1 MAASADGR
9 ANIFNNV
16 GAFLLAGLVAVA
28 VAWWVA
34 RREGRGRLSRADLIG
49 LLVTIALVLAG
60 IALFLWAREFFDRWA
75 HYLAA
80 IPLFLVL
87 VAVMVV
93 NAVSYARTEAAQ
105 KGREMGRAELANRYL
120 AIAALTVALV
130 VTLGL
135 VTWLGHWRHGTF
147 WLEVVVIAAFAVFWA
162 VQTAELWGG
171 RGTAPRPR
179 GRPRSSVEGRRGRH
193 PVAPL
198 EDATW
203 SESGVLEHPAV
214 GLDDGGGP
222 DIGVVTGDEDLGEP
236 EVSGHREH
244 EAQGLSRDATP
255 AGAGP
260 HRVADVP
267 AHLAQEVVELVP
279 QRDRPEIGVG
289 RSRVGDPQEGARH
302 PPRRPWAGRSGI
314 ADAKGAERR
323 ELGRVLEGVPGE
335 GDPAE
340 AVIGREDELAVAVA
354 VLTGELLERGQVGP
368 LEARVGLDEGDHG
381 RDRSDCRT
389 SSSISGVSRLVKV
402 LWGLTW

>member
-1 MAASADGR
+1 MSHVGLVVLLAASVLIELQQTGFGCWRTSISSYYWTPVRGVFVGALVAIGTCLIVLKGNTPVEDVLLNVAGALAPIVAFVPILDPKECQSTPWAASADGR

-105 KGREMGRAELANRYL
+105 KGREMGRTELANRYL

-162 VQTAELWGG
+162 VQTAELWGEDEG
-171 RGTAPRPR
+171 LRPD
-179 GRPRSSVEGRRGRH
+179 PE
-193 PVAPL
+193 
-198 EDATW
+198 
-203 SESGVLEHPAV
+203 GVLAPQSKAGEV
-214 GLDDGGGP
+214 G
-222 DIGVVTGDEDLGEP
+222 T
-236 EVSGHREH
+236 
-244 EAQGLSRDATP
+244 Q
-255 AGAGP
+255 
-260 HRVADVP
+260 
-267 AHLAQEVVELVP
+267 
-279 QRDRPEIGVG
+279 
-289 RSRVGDPQEGARH
+289 
-302 PPRRPWAGRSGI
+302 
-314 ADAKGAERR
+314 
-323 ELGRVLEGVPGE
+323 
-335 GDPAE
+335 
-340 AVIGREDELAVAVA
+340 
-354 VLTGELLERGQVGP
+354 
-368 LEARVGLDEGDHG
+368 
-381 RDRSDCRT
+381 
-389 SSSISGVSRLVKV
+389 
-402 LWGLTW
+402 

>member
-1 MAASADGR
+1 MSPDNPYVLKSYRYLRLVMVGLVVLLAASVLIELQQTGFGCWRTSISSYYWTPVRGVFVGALVAIGTCLIVLKGNTPVEDVLLNVAGALAPIVAFVPILDPKECQSTPWAASADGR

-120 AIAALTVALV
+120 AIAAVTVALV

-162 VQTAELWGG
+162 VQTAELWGEDEG
-171 RGTAPRPR
+171 LRPD
-179 GRPRSSVEGRRGRH
+179 PE
-193 PVAPL
+193 
-198 EDATW
+198 
-203 SESGVLEHPAV
+203 GVLAPQSKA
-214 GLDDGGGP
+214 
-222 DIGVVTGDEDLGEP
+222 GVVGT
-236 EVSGHREH
+236 
-244 EAQGLSRDATP
+244 Q
-255 AGAGP
+255 
-260 HRVADVP
+260 
-267 AHLAQEVVELVP
+267 
-279 QRDRPEIGVG
+279 
-289 RSRVGDPQEGARH
+289 
-302 PPRRPWAGRSGI
+302 
-314 ADAKGAERR
+314 
-323 ELGRVLEGVPGE
+323 
-335 GDPAE
+335 
-340 AVIGREDELAVAVA
+340 
-354 VLTGELLERGQVGP
+354 
-368 LEARVGLDEGDHG
+368 
-381 RDRSDCRT
+381 
-389 SSSISGVSRLVKV
+389 
-402 LWGLTW
+402 

>member
-1 MAASADGR
+1 MSPDNPYVLKSYRYLRLVMVGLVVLLAASVFIELQQTGFGCWRTSISSYYWTPVRGVFVGALVAIGTCLIVLKGNTPVEDVLLNVAGALAPIVAFVPILDPKECQSTPWAASADGR

-162 VQTAELWGG
+162 VQTAELWGEDEG
-171 RGTAPRPR
+171 LRPD
-179 GRPRSSVEGRRGRH
+179 PE
-193 PVAPL
+193 
-198 EDATW
+198 
-203 SESGVLEHPAV
+203 GVLAPQSKAGEV
-214 GLDDGGGP
+214 G
-222 DIGVVTGDEDLGEP
+222 T
-236 EVSGHREH
+236 
-244 EAQGLSRDATP
+244 Q
-255 AGAGP
+255 
-260 HRVADVP
+260 
-267 AHLAQEVVELVP
+267 
-279 QRDRPEIGVG
+279 
-289 RSRVGDPQEGARH
+289 
-302 PPRRPWAGRSGI
+302 
-314 ADAKGAERR
+314 
-323 ELGRVLEGVPGE
+323 
-335 GDPAE
+335 
-340 AVIGREDELAVAVA
+340 
-354 VLTGELLERGQVGP
+354 
-368 LEARVGLDEGDHG
+368 
-381 RDRSDCRT
+381 
-389 SSSISGVSRLVKV
+389 
-402 LWGLTW
+402 

>member
-1 MAASADGR
+1 MSPDNPYVLKSYRYLRLVMVGLVVLLAASVLIELQQTGFGCWRTSISSYYWTPVRGVFVGALVAIGTCLIVLKGNTPVEDVLLNVAGALAPIVAFVPILDPKECQSTPWAASADGR

-120 AIAALTVALV
+120 AIAALTVGLV

-162 VQTAELWGG
+162 VQTAELWGEDEG
-171 RGTAPRPR
+171 LRPD
-179 GRPRSSVEGRRGRH
+179 PE
-193 PVAPL
+193 
-198 EDATW
+198 
-203 SESGVLEHPAV
+203 GVLAPQSKAGEV
-214 GLDDGGGP
+214 G
-222 DIGVVTGDEDLGEP
+222 T
-236 EVSGHREH
+236 
-244 EAQGLSRDATP
+244 Q
-255 AGAGP
+255 
-260 HRVADVP
+260 
-267 AHLAQEVVELVP
+267 
-279 QRDRPEIGVG
+279 
-289 RSRVGDPQEGARH
+289 
-302 PPRRPWAGRSGI
+302 
-314 ADAKGAERR
+314 
-323 ELGRVLEGVPGE
+323 
-335 GDPAE
+335 
-340 AVIGREDELAVAVA
+340 
-354 VLTGELLERGQVGP
+354 
-368 LEARVGLDEGDHG
+368 
-381 RDRSDCRT
+381 
-389 SSSISGVSRLVKV
+389 
-402 LWGLTW
+402 

>member
-1 MAASADGR
+1 MSPDNPYVLKSYRYLRLVMVGLVVLLAASVLIELQQTGFGCWRTSISSYYWTPVRGVFVGALVAIGTCLIVLKGNTPVEDVLLNVAGALAPIVAFVPILDPKECQSTPWAASADGR

-105 KGREMGRAELANRYL
+105 QGREMGRAELANRYL
-120 AIAALTVALV
+120 AIAAVTVALV

-162 VQTAELWGG
+162 VQTAELWGEDEG
-171 RGTAPRPR
+171 LRPD
-179 GRPRSSVEGRRGRH
+179 PE
-193 PVAPL
+193 
-198 EDATW
+198 
-203 SESGVLEHPAV
+203 GVLAPQSKAGEV
-214 GLDDGGGP
+214 G
-222 DIGVVTGDEDLGEP
+222 T
-236 EVSGHREH
+236 
-244 EAQGLSRDATP
+244 Q
-255 AGAGP
+255 
-260 HRVADVP
+260 
-267 AHLAQEVVELVP
+267 
-279 QRDRPEIGVG
+279 
-289 RSRVGDPQEGARH
+289 
-302 PPRRPWAGRSGI
+302 
-314 ADAKGAERR
+314 
-323 ELGRVLEGVPGE
+323 
-335 GDPAE
+335 
-340 AVIGREDELAVAVA
+340 
-354 VLTGELLERGQVGP
+354 
-368 LEARVGLDEGDHG
+368 
-381 RDRSDCRT
+381 
-389 SSSISGVSRLVKV
+389 
-402 LWGLTW
+402 

>member
-1 MAASADGR
+1 MSPDNPYVLKSYRYLRLVMVGLVVLLAASVLIELQQTGFGCWRTSISSYYWTPVRGVFVGALVAIGTCLIVLKGNTPVEDVLLNVAGALAPIVAFVPILDPKECQSTPWAASADGR

-105 KGREMGRAELANRYL
+105 KGRAMGRAELANRYL

-162 VQTAELWGG
+162 VQTAELWGEDEG
-171 RGTAPRPR
+171 LRPD
-179 GRPRSSVEGRRGRH
+179 PE
-193 PVAPL
+193 
-198 EDATW
+198 
-203 SESGVLEHPAV
+203 GVLAPQSKAGEV
-214 GLDDGGGP
+214 G
-222 DIGVVTGDEDLGEP
+222 T
-236 EVSGHREH
+236 
-244 EAQGLSRDATP
+244 Q
-255 AGAGP
+255 
-260 HRVADVP
+260 
-267 AHLAQEVVELVP
+267 
-279 QRDRPEIGVG
+279 
-289 RSRVGDPQEGARH
+289 
-302 PPRRPWAGRSGI
+302 
-314 ADAKGAERR
+314 
-323 ELGRVLEGVPGE
+323 
-335 GDPAE
+335 
-340 AVIGREDELAVAVA
+340 
-354 VLTGELLERGQVGP
+354 
-368 LEARVGLDEGDHG
+368 
-381 RDRSDCRT
+381 
-389 SSSISGVSRLVKV
+389 
-402 LWGLTW
+402 

>member
-1 MAASADGR
+1 MSPDNPYVLKSYRYLRLVMVGLVVLLAASVLIELQQTGFGCWRTSISSYYWTPVRGVFVGALVAIGTCLIVLKGNTPVEDVLLNVAGALAPIVAFVPILDPKECQSTPWAASADGR

-93 NAVSYARTEAAQ
+93 NAVSYARTEAAH

-120 AIAALTVALV
+120 AITAVTVALV

-162 VQTAELWGG
+162 VQTAELWGEDEG
-171 RGTAPRPR
+171 LRPD
-179 GRPRSSVEGRRGRH
+179 PE
-193 PVAPL
+193 
-198 EDATW
+198 
-203 SESGVLEHPAV
+203 GVLAPQSKA
-214 GLDDGGGP
+214 
-222 DIGVVTGDEDLGEP
+222 GVVGT
-236 EVSGHREH
+236 
-244 EAQGLSRDATP
+244 Q
-255 AGAGP
+255 
-260 HRVADVP
+260 
-267 AHLAQEVVELVP
+267 
-279 QRDRPEIGVG
+279 
-289 RSRVGDPQEGARH
+289 
-302 PPRRPWAGRSGI
+302 
-314 ADAKGAERR
+314 
-323 ELGRVLEGVPGE
+323 
-335 GDPAE
+335 
-340 AVIGREDELAVAVA
+340 
-354 VLTGELLERGQVGP
+354 
-368 LEARVGLDEGDHG
+368 
-381 RDRSDCRT
+381 
-389 SSSISGVSRLVKV
+389 
-402 LWGLTW
+402 

>member
-1 MAASADGR
+1 MSPDNPYVLKSYRYLRLVMVGLVVLLAASVLIEMQQTGFGCWRTSISSYYWTPVRGVFVGALVAIGTCLIVLKGNTPVEDVLLNVAGALAPIVAFVPILDPKECQSTPWAASADGR

-120 AIAALTVALV
+120 AIAAVTVALV

-162 VQTAELWGG
+162 VQTAELWGEDEG
-171 RGTAPRPR
+171 LRPD
-179 GRPRSSVEGRRGRH
+179 PE
-193 PVAPL
+193 
-198 EDATW
+198 
-203 SESGVLEHPAV
+203 GVLAPQSKA
-214 GLDDGGGP
+214 
-222 DIGVVTGDEDLGEP
+222 GVVGT
-236 EVSGHREH
+236 
-244 EAQGLSRDATP
+244 Q
-255 AGAGP
+255 
-260 HRVADVP
+260 
-267 AHLAQEVVELVP
+267 
-279 QRDRPEIGVG
+279 
-289 RSRVGDPQEGARH
+289 
-302 PPRRPWAGRSGI
+302 
-314 ADAKGAERR
+314 
-323 ELGRVLEGVPGE
+323 
-335 GDPAE
+335 
-340 AVIGREDELAVAVA
+340 
-354 VLTGELLERGQVGP
+354 
-368 LEARVGLDEGDHG
+368 
-381 RDRSDCRT
+381 
-389 SSSISGVSRLVKV
+389 
-402 LWGLTW
+402 

>member
-1 MAASADGR
+1 MSPDNPYVLKSYRYLRLVMVGLVVLLAASVLIELQQTGFGCWRTSISSYYWTPVRGIFVGALVAIGTCLIVLKGNTPVEDVLLNVAGALAPIVAFVPILDPKECQSTPWAASADGR

-93 NAVSYARTEAAQ
+93 NAVSYARTKAAQ

-162 VQTAELWGG
+162 VQTAELWGEDEG
-171 RGTAPRPR
+171 LRPD
-179 GRPRSSVEGRRGRH
+179 PE
-193 PVAPL
+193 
-198 EDATW
+198 
-203 SESGVLEHPAV
+203 GVLAPQSKAGEV
-214 GLDDGGGP
+214 G
-222 DIGVVTGDEDLGEP
+222 T
-236 EVSGHREH
+236 
-244 EAQGLSRDATP
+244 Q
-255 AGAGP
+255 
-260 HRVADVP
+260 
-267 AHLAQEVVELVP
+267 
-279 QRDRPEIGVG
+279 
-289 RSRVGDPQEGARH
+289 
-302 PPRRPWAGRSGI
+302 
-314 ADAKGAERR
+314 
-323 ELGRVLEGVPGE
+323 
-335 GDPAE
+335 
-340 AVIGREDELAVAVA
+340 
-354 VLTGELLERGQVGP
+354 
-368 LEARVGLDEGDHG
+368 
-381 RDRSDCRT
+381 
-389 SSSISGVSRLVKV
+389 
-402 LWGLTW
+402 

>member
-1 MAASADGR
+1 MSPDNPYVLKSYRYLRLVMVGLVVLLAASVLIELQQTGFGCWRTSISSYYWTPVRGVFVGALVAIGTCLIVLKGNTPVEDVLLNVAGALAPIVAFVPILDPKECQSTPWAASADGR

-105 KGREMGRAELANRYL
+105 KGCEMGRAELANRYL
-120 AIAALTVALV
+120 AIAALHVALV

-162 VQTAELWGG
+162 VQTAELWGEDEG
-171 RGTAPRPR
+171 LRPD
-179 GRPRSSVEGRRGRH
+179 PE
-193 PVAPL
+193 
-198 EDATW
+198 
-203 SESGVLEHPAV
+203 GVLAPQSKAGEV
-214 GLDDGGGP
+214 G
-222 DIGVVTGDEDLGEP
+222 T
-236 EVSGHREH
+236 
-244 EAQGLSRDATP
+244 Q
-255 AGAGP
+255 
-260 HRVADVP
+260 
-267 AHLAQEVVELVP
+267 
-279 QRDRPEIGVG
+279 
-289 RSRVGDPQEGARH
+289 
-302 PPRRPWAGRSGI
+302 
-314 ADAKGAERR
+314 
-323 ELGRVLEGVPGE
+323 
-335 GDPAE
+335 
-340 AVIGREDELAVAVA
+340 
-354 VLTGELLERGQVGP
+354 
-368 LEARVGLDEGDHG
+368 
-381 RDRSDCRT
+381 
-389 SSSISGVSRLVKV
+389 
-402 LWGLTW
+402 

>member
-1 MAASADGR
+1 MSPDNPYVLKSYRYLRLVMVGLVVLLAASVLIELQQTGFGCWRTSISSYYWTPVRGVFVGALVAIGTCLIALKGNTPVEDVLLNVAGALAPIVAFVPILDPKECQSTPWAASADGR

-162 VQTAELWGG
+162 VQTAELWGEDEG
-171 RGTAPRPR
+171 LRPD
-179 GRPRSSVEGRRGRH
+179 PE
-193 PVAPL
+193 
-198 EDATW
+198 
-203 SESGVLEHPAV
+203 GVLAPQSKAGEV
-214 GLDDGGGP
+214 G
-222 DIGVVTGDEDLGEP
+222 T
-236 EVSGHREH
+236 
-244 EAQGLSRDATP
+244 Q
-255 AGAGP
+255 
-260 HRVADVP
+260 
-267 AHLAQEVVELVP
+267 
-279 QRDRPEIGVG
+279 
-289 RSRVGDPQEGARH
+289 
-302 PPRRPWAGRSGI
+302 
-314 ADAKGAERR
+314 
-323 ELGRVLEGVPGE
+323 
-335 GDPAE
+335 
-340 AVIGREDELAVAVA
+340 
-354 VLTGELLERGQVGP
+354 
-368 LEARVGLDEGDHG
+368 
-381 RDRSDCRT
+381 
-389 SSSISGVSRLVKV
+389 
-402 LWGLTW
+402 

>member
-1 MAASADGR
+1 MSPDNPYVLKSYRYLRLVMVGLVVLLAASVLIELQQTGFGCWRTSISSYYWTPVRGIFVGALVAIGTCLIVLKGNTPVEDVLLNVAGALAPIVAFVPILDPKECQSTPWAASADGR

-162 VQTAELWGG
+162 VQTAELWGEDEG
-171 RGTAPRPR
+171 LRPD
-179 GRPRSSVEGRRGRH
+179 PE
-193 PVAPL
+193 
-198 EDATW
+198 
-203 SESGVLEHPAV
+203 GVLAPQSKAGEV
-214 GLDDGGGP
+214 G
-222 DIGVVTGDEDLGEP
+222 T
-236 EVSGHREH
+236 
-244 EAQGLSRDATP
+244 Q
-255 AGAGP
+255 
-260 HRVADVP
+260 
-267 AHLAQEVVELVP
+267 
-279 QRDRPEIGVG
+279 
-289 RSRVGDPQEGARH
+289 
-302 PPRRPWAGRSGI
+302 
-314 ADAKGAERR
+314 
-323 ELGRVLEGVPGE
+323 
-335 GDPAE
+335 
-340 AVIGREDELAVAVA
+340 
-354 VLTGELLERGQVGP
+354 
-368 LEARVGLDEGDHG
+368 
-381 RDRSDCRT
+381 
-389 SSSISGVSRLVKV
+389 
-402 LWGLTW
+402 

>member
-1 MAASADGR
+1 MSPDNPYVLKSYRYLRLVMVGLVVLLAASVLIELQQTGFGCWRTSISSYYWTPVRGVFVGALVAIGTCLIVLKGNTPVEDVLLNVAGALAPIVAFVPILDPKECQSTPWAASADGR

-162 VQTAELWGG
+162 VQTAELWGEDEG
-171 RGTAPRPR
+171 LRPD
-179 GRPRSSVEGRRGRH
+179 PE
-193 PVAPL
+193 
-198 EDATW
+198 
-203 SESGVLEHPAV
+203 GVLAPQSKAGEV
-214 GLDDGGGP
+214 G
-222 DIGVVTGDEDLGEP
+222 T
-236 EVSGHREH
+236 
-244 EAQGLSRDATP
+244 Q
-255 AGAGP
+255 
-260 HRVADVP
+260 
-267 AHLAQEVVELVP
+267 
-279 QRDRPEIGVG
+279 
-289 RSRVGDPQEGARH
+289 
-302 PPRRPWAGRSGI
+302 
-314 ADAKGAERR
+314 
-323 ELGRVLEGVPGE
+323 
-335 GDPAE
+335 
-340 AVIGREDELAVAVA
+340 
-354 VLTGELLERGQVGP
+354 
-368 LEARVGLDEGDHG
+368 
-381 RDRSDCRT
+381 
-389 SSSISGVSRLVKV
+389 
-402 LWGLTW
+402 

>member
-1 MAASADGR
+1 MSPDNPYVLKSYRYLRLVMVGLVVLLAASVLIELQQTGFGCWRTSISSYYWTPVRGVFVGALVAIGTCLIVLKGNTPVEDVLLNVAGALAPIVAFVPILDPKECQSTPWAASADGR

-93 NAVSYARTEAAQ
+93 NAVSYARTEAAH

-147 WLEVVVIAAFAVFWA
+147 WLKVVVIAAFAVFWA
-162 VQTAELWGG
+162 VQTAELWGEDEG
-171 RGTAPRPR
+171 LRPD
-179 GRPRSSVEGRRGRH
+179 PE
-193 PVAPL
+193 
-198 EDATW
+198 
-203 SESGVLEHPAV
+203 GVLAPQSKAGEV
-214 GLDDGGGP
+214 G
-222 DIGVVTGDEDLGEP
+222 T
-236 EVSGHREH
+236 
-244 EAQGLSRDATP
+244 Q
-255 AGAGP
+255 
-260 HRVADVP
+260 
-267 AHLAQEVVELVP
+267 
-279 QRDRPEIGVG
+279 
-289 RSRVGDPQEGARH
+289 
-302 PPRRPWAGRSGI
+302 
-314 ADAKGAERR
+314 
-323 ELGRVLEGVPGE
+323 
-335 GDPAE
+335 
-340 AVIGREDELAVAVA
+340 
-354 VLTGELLERGQVGP
+354 
-368 LEARVGLDEGDHG
+368 
-381 RDRSDCRT
+381 
-389 SSSISGVSRLVKV
+389 
-402 LWGLTW
+402 

>member
-1 MAASADGR
+1 MSPDNPYVLKSYRYLRLVMVGLVVLLAASVLIELQQTGFGCWRTSISSYYWTPVRGVFVGALVAIGTCLIVLKGNTPVEDVLLNVAGALAPIVAFVPILDPKECQSTPWAASADGR

-93 NAVSYARTEAAQ
+93 NAVSYARTKAAQ

-162 VQTAELWGG
+162 VQTAELWGEDEG
-171 RGTAPRPR
+171 LRPD
-179 GRPRSSVEGRRGRH
+179 PE
-193 PVAPL
+193 
-198 EDATW
+198 
-203 SESGVLEHPAV
+203 GVLAPQSKAGEV
-214 GLDDGGGP
+214 G
-222 DIGVVTGDEDLGEP
+222 T
-236 EVSGHREH
+236 
-244 EAQGLSRDATP
+244 Q
-255 AGAGP
+255 
-260 HRVADVP
+260 
-267 AHLAQEVVELVP
+267 
-279 QRDRPEIGVG
+279 
-289 RSRVGDPQEGARH
+289 
-302 PPRRPWAGRSGI
+302 
-314 ADAKGAERR
+314 
-323 ELGRVLEGVPGE
+323 
-335 GDPAE
+335 
-340 AVIGREDELAVAVA
+340 
-354 VLTGELLERGQVGP
+354 
-368 LEARVGLDEGDHG
+368 
-381 RDRSDCRT
+381 
-389 SSSISGVSRLVKV
+389 
-402 LWGLTW
+402 

>member
-1 MAASADGR
+1 MSPDNPYVLKSYRYLRLVMVGLVVLLAASVLIELQQTGFGCWRTSISSYYWTPVRGVFVGALVAIGTCLIVLKGNTPVEDVLLNVAGALAPIVAFVPILDPKECQSTPWAASADGR

-105 KGREMGRAELANRYL
+105 KGRAMGRAELANRYL

-162 VQTAELWGG
+162 VQTAELWGEDEG
-171 RGTAPRPR
+171 LRPD
-179 GRPRSSVEGRRGRH
+179 PE
-193 PVAPL
+193 
-198 EDATW
+198 
-203 SESGVLEHPAV
+203 GVLAPQSKA
-214 GLDDGGGP
+214 
-222 DIGVVTGDEDLGEP
+222 GVVGT
-236 EVSGHREH
+236 
-244 EAQGLSRDATP
+244 Q
-255 AGAGP
+255 
-260 HRVADVP
+260 
-267 AHLAQEVVELVP
+267 
-279 QRDRPEIGVG
+279 
-289 RSRVGDPQEGARH
+289 
-302 PPRRPWAGRSGI
+302 
-314 ADAKGAERR
+314 
-323 ELGRVLEGVPGE
+323 
-335 GDPAE
+335 
-340 AVIGREDELAVAVA
+340 
-354 VLTGELLERGQVGP
+354 
-368 LEARVGLDEGDHG
+368 
-381 RDRSDCRT
+381 
-389 SSSISGVSRLVKV
+389 
-402 LWGLTW
+402 

>member
-1 MAASADGR
+1 MSPDNPYVLKSYRYLRLVMVGLVVLLAASVLIELQQTGFGCWRTSISSYYWTPVRGVFVGALVAIGTCLIVLKGNTPVEDVLLNVAGALAPIVAFVPILDPKECQSTPWAASADGR

-60 IALFLWAREFFDRWA
+60 LALFLWAREFFDRWA

-162 VQTAELWGG
+162 VQTAELWGEDEG
-171 RGTAPRPR
+171 LRPD
-179 GRPRSSVEGRRGRH
+179 PE
-193 PVAPL
+193 
-198 EDATW
+198 
-203 SESGVLEHPAV
+203 GVLAPQSKAGEV
-214 GLDDGGGP
+214 G
-222 DIGVVTGDEDLGEP
+222 T
-236 EVSGHREH
+236 
-244 EAQGLSRDATP
+244 Q
-255 AGAGP
+255 
-260 HRVADVP
+260 
-267 AHLAQEVVELVP
+267 
-279 QRDRPEIGVG
+279 
-289 RSRVGDPQEGARH
+289 
-302 PPRRPWAGRSGI
+302 
-314 ADAKGAERR
+314 
-323 ELGRVLEGVPGE
+323 
-335 GDPAE
+335 
-340 AVIGREDELAVAVA
+340 
-354 VLTGELLERGQVGP
+354 
-368 LEARVGLDEGDHG
+368 
-381 RDRSDCRT
+381 
-389 SSSISGVSRLVKV
+389 
-402 LWGLTW
+402 

>member
-1 MAASADGR
+1 MSPDNPYVLKSYRYLRLVMVGLVVLLAASVLIEMQQTGFGCWRTSISSYYWTPVRGIFVGALVAIGTCLIVLKGNTPVEDVLLNVAGALAPIVAFVPILDPKECQSTPWAASADGR

-162 VQTAELWGG
+162 VQTAELWGEDEG
-171 RGTAPRPR
+171 LRPD
-179 GRPRSSVEGRRGRH
+179 PE
-193 PVAPL
+193 
-198 EDATW
+198 
-203 SESGVLEHPAV
+203 GVLAPQSKA
-214 GLDDGGGP
+214 
-222 DIGVVTGDEDLGEP
+222 GVVGT
-236 EVSGHREH
+236 
-244 EAQGLSRDATP
+244 Q
-255 AGAGP
+255 
-260 HRVADVP
+260 
-267 AHLAQEVVELVP
+267 
-279 QRDRPEIGVG
+279 
-289 RSRVGDPQEGARH
+289 
-302 PPRRPWAGRSGI
+302 
-314 ADAKGAERR
+314 
-323 ELGRVLEGVPGE
+323 
-335 GDPAE
+335 
-340 AVIGREDELAVAVA
+340 
-354 VLTGELLERGQVGP
+354 
-368 LEARVGLDEGDHG
+368 
-381 RDRSDCRT
+381 
-389 SSSISGVSRLVKV
+389 
-402 LWGLTW
+402 

>member
-1 MAASADGR
+1 MSPDNPYVLKSYRYLRLVMVGLVVLLAASVLIELQQTGFGCWRTSISSYYWTPVRGVFVGALVAIGTCLIVLKGNTPVEDVLLNVAGALAPIVAFVPILDPKECQSTPWAASADGR

-130 VTLGL
+130 VPLGL
-135 VTWLGHWRHGTF
+135 VAGLGHWRHGTF

-162 VQTAELWGG
+162 VQTAELWGEDEG
-171 RGTAPRPR
+171 LRPD
-179 GRPRSSVEGRRGRH
+179 PE
-193 PVAPL
+193 
-198 EDATW
+198 
-203 SESGVLEHPAV
+203 GVLAPQSKAGEV
-214 GLDDGGGP
+214 G
-222 DIGVVTGDEDLGEP
+222 T
-236 EVSGHREH
+236 
-244 EAQGLSRDATP
+244 Q
-255 AGAGP
+255 
-260 HRVADVP
+260 
-267 AHLAQEVVELVP
+267 
-279 QRDRPEIGVG
+279 
-289 RSRVGDPQEGARH
+289 
-302 PPRRPWAGRSGI
+302 
-314 ADAKGAERR
+314 
-323 ELGRVLEGVPGE
+323 
-335 GDPAE
+335 
-340 AVIGREDELAVAVA
+340 
-354 VLTGELLERGQVGP
+354 
-368 LEARVGLDEGDHG
+368 
-381 RDRSDCRT
+381 
-389 SSSISGVSRLVKV
+389 
-402 LWGLTW
+402 

>member
-1 MAASADGR
+1 MSPDNPYVLKSYRYLRLVMVGLVVLLAASVLIELQQTGFGCWRTSISSYYWTPVRGVFVGALVAIGTCLIVLKGNTPVEDVLLNVAGALAPIVAFVPILDPKECQSTPWAASADGR

-162 VQTAELWGG
+162 VQTAELWGEDEG
-171 RGTAPRPR
+171 LRPD
-179 GRPRSSVEGRRGRH
+179 PE
-193 PVAPL
+193 
-198 EDATW
+198 
-203 SESGVLEHPAV
+203 GVLAPQSKA
-214 GLDDGGGP
+214 
-222 DIGVVTGDEDLGEP
+222 GVVGT
-236 EVSGHREH
+236 
-244 EAQGLSRDATP
+244 Q
-255 AGAGP
+255 
-260 HRVADVP
+260 
-267 AHLAQEVVELVP
+267 
-279 QRDRPEIGVG
+279 
-289 RSRVGDPQEGARH
+289 
-302 PPRRPWAGRSGI
+302 
-314 ADAKGAERR
+314 
-323 ELGRVLEGVPGE
+323 
-335 GDPAE
+335 
-340 AVIGREDELAVAVA
+340 
-354 VLTGELLERGQVGP
+354 
-368 LEARVGLDEGDHG
+368 
-381 RDRSDCRT
+381 
-389 SSSISGVSRLVKV
+389 
-402 LWGLTW
+402 

>member
-1 MAASADGR
+1 MSPDNPYVLKSYRYLRLVMVGLVVLPAASVLIELQQTGFGCWRTSISSYYWTPVRGVFVGALVAIGTCLIVLKGNTPVEDVLLNVAGALAPIVAFVPILDPKECQSTPWAASADGR

-105 KGREMGRAELANRYL
+105 KGRAMGRAELANRYL

-162 VQTAELWGG
+162 VQTAELWGEDEG
-171 RGTAPRPR
+171 LRPD
-179 GRPRSSVEGRRGRH
+179 PE
-193 PVAPL
+193 
-198 EDATW
+198 
-203 SESGVLEHPAV
+203 GVLAPQSKAGEV
-214 GLDDGGGP
+214 G
-222 DIGVVTGDEDLGEP
+222 T
-236 EVSGHREH
+236 
-244 EAQGLSRDATP
+244 Q
-255 AGAGP
+255 
-260 HRVADVP
+260 
-267 AHLAQEVVELVP
+267 
-279 QRDRPEIGVG
+279 
-289 RSRVGDPQEGARH
+289 
-302 PPRRPWAGRSGI
+302 
-314 ADAKGAERR
+314 
-323 ELGRVLEGVPGE
+323 
-335 GDPAE
+335 
-340 AVIGREDELAVAVA
+340 
-354 VLTGELLERGQVGP
+354 
-368 LEARVGLDEGDHG
+368 
-381 RDRSDCRT
+381 
-389 SSSISGVSRLVKV
+389 
-402 LWGLTW
+402 

>member
-1 MAASADGR
+1 MSPDNPYVLKSYRYLRLVMVGLVVLLAASVLIELQQTGFGCWRTSISSYYWTPVRGVFVGALVAIGTCLIVLKGNTPVEDVLLNVAGALAPIVAFVPILDPKECQSTPWAASADGR

-120 AIAALTVALV
+120 AIAAVTVALV

-162 VQTAELWGG
+162 VQTAELWGEDEG
-171 RGTAPRPR
+171 LRPD
-179 GRPRSSVEGRRGRH
+179 PE
-193 PVAPL
+193 
-198 EDATW
+198 
-203 SESGVLEHPAV
+203 GVLAPQSKAGEV
-214 GLDDGGGP
+214 G
-222 DIGVVTGDEDLGEP
+222 T
-236 EVSGHREH
+236 
-244 EAQGLSRDATP
+244 Q
-255 AGAGP
+255 
-260 HRVADVP
+260 
-267 AHLAQEVVELVP
+267 
-279 QRDRPEIGVG
+279 
-289 RSRVGDPQEGARH
+289 
-302 PPRRPWAGRSGI
+302 
-314 ADAKGAERR
+314 
-323 ELGRVLEGVPGE
+323 
-335 GDPAE
+335 
-340 AVIGREDELAVAVA
+340 
-354 VLTGELLERGQVGP
+354 
-368 LEARVGLDEGDHG
+368 
-381 RDRSDCRT
+381 
-389 SSSISGVSRLVKV
+389 
-402 LWGLTW
+402 

>member
-1 MAASADGR
+1 MSPDNPYVLKSYRYLRLVMVGLVVLLAASVLIEMQQTGFGCWRTSISSYYWTPVRGVFVGALVAIGTCLIVLKGNTPVEDVLLNVAGALAPIVAFVPILDPKECQSTPWAASADGR

-162 VQTAELWGG
+162 VQTAELWGEDEG
-171 RGTAPRPR
+171 LRPD
-179 GRPRSSVEGRRGRH
+179 PE
-193 PVAPL
+193 
-198 EDATW
+198 
-203 SESGVLEHPAV
+203 GVLAPQSKAGEV
-214 GLDDGGGP
+214 G
-222 DIGVVTGDEDLGEP
+222 T
-236 EVSGHREH
+236 
-244 EAQGLSRDATP
+244 Q
-255 AGAGP
+255 
-260 HRVADVP
+260 
-267 AHLAQEVVELVP
+267 
-279 QRDRPEIGVG
+279 
-289 RSRVGDPQEGARH
+289 
-302 PPRRPWAGRSGI
+302 
-314 ADAKGAERR
+314 
-323 ELGRVLEGVPGE
+323 
-335 GDPAE
+335 
-340 AVIGREDELAVAVA
+340 
-354 VLTGELLERGQVGP
+354 
-368 LEARVGLDEGDHG
+368 
-381 RDRSDCRT
+381 
-389 SSSISGVSRLVKV
+389 
-402 LWGLTW
+402 

>member
-1 MAASADGR
+1 MSPDNPYVLKSYRYLRLVMVGLVVLLAASVLIELQQTGFGCWRTSISSYYWTPVRGVFVGALVAIGACLSVLKGNTPVEDVLLNVAGALAPIVAFVPILDPKECQSTPWAASADGR

-162 VQTAELWGG
+162 VQTAELWGEDEG
-171 RGTAPRPR
+171 LRPD
-179 GRPRSSVEGRRGRH
+179 PE
-193 PVAPL
+193 
-198 EDATW
+198 
-203 SESGVLEHPAV
+203 GVLAPQSKAGEV
-214 GLDDGGGP
+214 G
-222 DIGVVTGDEDLGEP
+222 T
-236 EVSGHREH
+236 
-244 EAQGLSRDATP
+244 Q
-255 AGAGP
+255 
-260 HRVADVP
+260 
-267 AHLAQEVVELVP
+267 
-279 QRDRPEIGVG
+279 
-289 RSRVGDPQEGARH
+289 
-302 PPRRPWAGRSGI
+302 
-314 ADAKGAERR
+314 
-323 ELGRVLEGVPGE
+323 
-335 GDPAE
+335 
-340 AVIGREDELAVAVA
+340 
-354 VLTGELLERGQVGP
+354 
-368 LEARVGLDEGDHG
+368 
-381 RDRSDCRT
+381 
-389 SSSISGVSRLVKV
+389 
-402 LWGLTW
+402 

>member
-1 MAASADGR
+1 MSPDNPYVLKSYRYLRLVMVGLVVLLAASVLIELQQTGFGCWRTSISSYYWTPVRGVFVGALVAIGTCLIVLKGNTPVEDVLLNVAGALAPIVAFVPILDPKECQSTPWAASADGR

-16 GAFLLAGLVAVA
+16 GAFLLAGLVAVG

-162 VQTAELWGG
+162 VQTAELWGEDEG
-171 RGTAPRPR
+171 LRPD
-179 GRPRSSVEGRRGRH
+179 P
-193 PVAPL
+193 A
-198 EDATW
+198 
-203 SESGVLEHPAV
+203 GVLAPQSKAGEV
-214 GLDDGGGP
+214 G
-222 DIGVVTGDEDLGEP
+222 T
-236 EVSGHREH
+236 
-244 EAQGLSRDATP
+244 Q
-255 AGAGP
+255 
-260 HRVADVP
+260 
-267 AHLAQEVVELVP
+267 
-279 QRDRPEIGVG
+279 
-289 RSRVGDPQEGARH
+289 
-302 PPRRPWAGRSGI
+302 
-314 ADAKGAERR
+314 
-323 ELGRVLEGVPGE
+323 
-335 GDPAE
+335 
-340 AVIGREDELAVAVA
+340 
-354 VLTGELLERGQVGP
+354 
-368 LEARVGLDEGDHG
+368 
-381 RDRSDCRT
+381 
-389 SSSISGVSRLVKV
+389 
-402 LWGLTW
+402 

>member
-1 MAASADGR
+1 MSPDNPYVLKSYRYLRLVMVGLVVLLAASVLIELQQTGFGCWRTSISSYYWTPVRGVFVGALVAIGTCLIVLKGNTPVEDVLLNVAGALAPIVAFVPILDPKECQSTPWAASADGR

-16 GAFLLAGLVAVA
+16 GAFLLAGLVAVG

-49 LLVTIALVLAG
+49 LLVTITLVLAG

-162 VQTAELWGG
+162 VQTAELWGEDEG
-171 RGTAPRPR
+171 LRPD
-179 GRPRSSVEGRRGRH
+179 PE
-193 PVAPL
+193 
-198 EDATW
+198 
-203 SESGVLEHPAV
+203 GVLAPQSKAGEV
-214 GLDDGGGP
+214 G
-222 DIGVVTGDEDLGEP
+222 T
-236 EVSGHREH
+236 
-244 EAQGLSRDATP
+244 Q
-255 AGAGP
+255 
-260 HRVADVP
+260 
-267 AHLAQEVVELVP
+267 
-279 QRDRPEIGVG
+279 
-289 RSRVGDPQEGARH
+289 
-302 PPRRPWAGRSGI
+302 
-314 ADAKGAERR
+314 
-323 ELGRVLEGVPGE
+323 
-335 GDPAE
+335 
-340 AVIGREDELAVAVA
+340 
-354 VLTGELLERGQVGP
+354 
-368 LEARVGLDEGDHG
+368 
-381 RDRSDCRT
+381 
-389 SSSISGVSRLVKV
+389 
-402 LWGLTW
+402 